1 MNSGGGRLA
10 LCFFLDLFALDIV
23 LLPVQDERANL
34 ALS

>member
-1 MNSGGGRLA
+1 MNLGGGRFA

-23 LLPVQDERANL
+23 SLPVQDERVNL